1 MKFSNYNSFFDS
13 SFPSAD
19 LAYHVLHD
27 KSTSGKERPWT
38 EKKRKSVLVSSSFHR
53 LGMESKADAI
63 KNCGSLLGFHVSD
76 DSSLI
81 LHTANFCRKR
91 LCPLCAWRR
100 SLKVFSQVSKI
111 MDEAVKCNDRSFLFL
126 TLTMRN
132 VNGEELPQAVSTL
145 LSAYSALFRKSI
157 VKKCVLGAFRAL
169 EITHNTNKCSHA
181 FNTFHPHLHC
191 ILMVNK
197 SYFHKSYITQKQWSY
212 LWKSCL
218 SADYTPIV
226 HIEKVEPSDSNIQKA
241 VAEISKY
248 TVKDND
254 YLNSDIDLQDYAIFW
269 LDKALAGRRLISFR
283 GEFEKIQKRLNLDDC
298 IDGDLI
304 HVDDDNIRDDLG
316 CTIVFYRWH
325 VGFLNYVELGS
336 DADYKRRVSE

>member
-1 MKFSNYNSFFDS
+1 MKFSNYNSFFDC

-19 LAYHVLHD
+19 SAYHVLHD
-27 KSTSGKERPWT
+27 KSISGKERPWA
-38 EKKRKSVLVSSSFHR
+38 EKKRKSIIVSQSFKR
-53 LGMESKADAI
+53 LGMESYSEAI
-63 KNCGSLLGFHVSD
+63 QNCGSLLGFYVSD
-76 DSSLI
+76 DGTMS

-91 LCPLCAWRR
+91 LCPMCAWRR

-111 MDEAVKCNDRSFLFL
+111 MDEAVKINDRKFLFL

-132 VNGEELPQAVSTL
+132 VSGEELPEAVSTL
-145 LSAYSALFRKSI
+145 LSAYSALFRKSS
-157 VKKCVLGAFRAL
+157 VKKCILGAFRAL
-169 EITHNTNKCSHA
+169 EITHNTNRRSHA

-197 SYFHKSYITQKQWSY
+197 SYFHKSYISQKQWSI
-212 LWKSCL
+212 LWKDCL
-218 SADYTPIV
+218 GVDYTPIV
-226 HIEKVEPSDSNIQKA
+226 HIENVDPSDSNIQKA

-254 YLNSDIDLQDYAIFW
+254 YLNSDINLQDYAIFW
-269 LDKALAGRRLISFR
+269 LNKAMVGRRLISFR

-304 HVDDDNIRDDLG
+304 HIDDNEVRDDFG

-325 VGFLNYVELGS
+325 VGYFNYVELGN
-336 DADYKRRVSE
+336 DADYKRRVAE

>member
-13 SFPSAD
+13 VFPSAD
-19 LAYHVLHD
+19 SAYHVLHD
-27 KSTSGKERPWT
+27 VSISGKERPWT
-38 EKKRKSVLVSSSFHR
+38 EKKRKTICVSNSFKR
-53 LGMESKADAI
+53 LGMEDKAEAV
-63 KNCGSLLGFHVSD
+63 KNCGSLLGFRVHED
-76 DSSLI
+76 NTMT

-111 MDEAVKCNDRSFLFL
+111 MDEAVKINDRDFLFL

-132 VNGEELPQAVSTL
+132 VSGEDLPEAVSTL
-145 LSAYSALFRKSI
+145 LSAYSALFRKSR
-157 VKKCVLGAFRAL
+157 VKKFILGSFRAL
-169 EITHNTNKCSHA
+169 EITHNTNRRSHA

-197 SYFHKSYITQKQWSY
+197 SYFHKGYITQGQWVE
-212 LWKSCL
+212 LWKDCL
-218 SADYTPIV
+218 SVDYFPVV
-226 HIEKVEPSDSNIQKA
+226 HIEKVIPSDSNIQKA

-254 YLNSDIDLQDYAIFW
+254 YLNNDQDLQDHAIFW
-269 LDKALAGRRLISFR
+269 LDKAMAGRRLISFR

-304 HVDDDNIRDDLG
+304 HVDDDNVRDDLG

-325 VGFLNYVELGS
+325 VGYFNYVQLGD
-336 DADYKRRVSE
+336 DADYKCRVAD

>member
-1 MKFSNYNSFFDS
+1 MKFSNYNSFSDC

-19 LAYHVLHD
+19 SAYHVLHD
-27 KSTSGKERPWT
+27 KSISGKERPWT
-38 EKKRKSVLVSSSFHR
+38 EKKRKSIVVSRSFKR
-53 LGMESKADAI
+53 LGMESYADSI
-63 KNCGSLLGFHVSD
+63 NNCGSLLSFRVFD
-76 DSSLI
+76 DNTMT

-91 LCPLCAWRR
+91 LCPMCSWRR

-132 VNGEELPQAVSTL
+132 VNGYELPEAVSTL
-145 LSAYSALFRKSI
+145 LSSYTALFRKAI

-169 EITHNTNKCSHA
+169 EITHNTNKRSHA

-197 SYFHKSYITQKQWSY
+197 SYFHKSYISQKQWSY
-212 LWKSCL
+212 LWKDCL
-218 SADYTPIV
+218 GVDYTPIV
-226 HIEKVEPSDSNIQKA
+226 HIENVNPSDSNIQKA

-254 YLNSDIDLQDYAIFW
+254 YLNPDLDLQDYAIFW
-269 LDKALAGRRLISFR
+269 LNKALAGRRLISFR
-283 GEFEKIQKRLNLDDC
+283 GEFENIQKRLNLDDC

-304 HVDDDNIRDDLG
+304 HIDDDSVRDELA
-316 CTIVFYRWH
+316 CIIVRYRWH
-325 VGFLNYVELGS
+325 VGYFNYCELGN
-336 DADYKRRVSE
+336 DADYKRRVAE

>member
-1 MKFSNYNSFFDS
+1 MKFSNYNSFSDC

-27 KSTSGKERPWT
+27 KSISGKERPWAD
-38 EKKRKSVLVSSSFHR
+38 KKRKSILVSSSFKR
-53 LGMESKADAI
+53 LGMESYADSI
-63 KNCGSLLGFHVSD
+63 KNCGSLLAFRVFD
-76 DSSLI
+76 DNTMT

-91 LCPLCAWRR
+91 LCPLCSWRR

-111 MDEAVKCNDRSFLFL
+111 MDEAVKINDRDFLFL

-132 VNGEELPQAVSTL
+132 VSGEELPEAVSTL
-145 LSAYSALFRKSI
+145 LSAYSALFRKSS
-157 VKKCVLGAFRAL
+157 VKKCILGAFRAL
-169 EITHNTNKCSHA
+169 EITHNTNRRSHA

-197 SYFHKSYITQKQWSY
+197 SYFHKSYISQKQWSI
-212 LWKSCL
+212 LWKECL
-218 SADYTPIV
+218 KADYTPIV
-226 HIEKVEPSDSNIQKA
+226 HIENVNPSDSNIQKA

-254 YLNSDIDLQDYAIFW
+254 YLNSDINLQDYAIFW
-269 LDKALAGRRLISFR
+269 LNKAMAGRRLISFR

-298 IDGDLI
+298 IDGDLVHI
-304 HVDDDNIRDDLG
+304 DDDSVSGDLG
-316 CTIVFYRWH
+316 YVIVRYRWH
-325 VGFLNYVELGS
+325 VGYWNYVELGN
-336 DADYKRRVSE
+336 DADYKRRVAE